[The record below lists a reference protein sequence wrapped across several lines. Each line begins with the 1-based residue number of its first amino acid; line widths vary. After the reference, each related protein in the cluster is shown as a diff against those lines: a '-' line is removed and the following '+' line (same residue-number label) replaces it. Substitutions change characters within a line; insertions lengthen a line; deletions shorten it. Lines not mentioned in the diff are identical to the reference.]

1 MWGPAVSQRGE
12 TLPQGSQTM
21 TGTCWDPCLKGNCL
35 PGYLQKKNGSDPSY
49 IMSLT
54 SYYLNQRKCII
65 QRGES
70 SLFTL
75 SIYSLCCD
83 FFWLRQKG
91 FQSFWNFA
99 VLLSGGQVS
108 LFWEWR
114 RQREKEQTFLS
125 ALLQSVSLPWCIS
138 VKPLQAPGP
147 SVEWFS
153 SQRAL
158 LGAGQSLVF
167 STFLQYSI

>member
-83 FFWLRQKG
+83 FFLVEAEGLSVLLKLCC
-91 FQSFWNFA
+91 FA
-99 VLLSGGQVS
+99 V
-108 LFWEWR
+108 R
-114 RQREKEQTFLS
+114 R
-125 ALLQSVSLPWCIS
+125 ASVS
-138 VKPLQAPGP
+138 V
-147 SVEWFS
+147 
-153 SQRAL
+153 
-158 LGAGQSLVF
+158 LGMEKAAWEGANFPF
-167 STFLQYSI
+167 STAAICVPALVYLSQASASPWAFCWVIQLPKSTPWGRPKPCV